1 MKVRD
6 LMIVGGG
13 HLAPGQSLAEA
24 VSAFRAAPGPSG
36 CRGADAMPVIDERG
50 AMAGI
55 LSAGGL
61 LSSLLPRYMALA
73 SISDFS
79 WEGMAEE
86 IAAKARGR
94 KVAEVMATPVVIVH
108 ADAPLMTGLEHM
120 VVNGV
125 RQLPVVDD
133 DGGRVVG
140 MLYERDIFA
149 ALTELMLGTSPEG
162 RP

>member
-6 LMIVGGG
+6 LMIELRG
-13 HLAPGQSLAEA
+13 HLTPELSLAEA
-24 VSAFRAAPGPSG
+24 VRVFRAAPGAG
-36 CRGADAMPVIDERG
+36 GACGADALPVLDDRG
-50 AMAGI
+50 AMVGI

-61 LSSLLPRYMALA
+61 LSSLLPGYMSLA
-73 SISDFS
+73 SVGDFS

-86 IAAKARGR
+86 LALKARGR
-94 KVAEVMATPVVIVH
+94 KVSEAMASPVVIVH

-120 VVNGV
+120 IGNGV
-125 RQLPVVDD
+125 SQLPVVDD

-149 ALTELMLGTSPEG
+149 ALTDLMLDSGSG
-162 RP
+162 ARQ

>member
-6 LMIVGGG
+6 LMIEGSG
-13 HLAPGQSLAEA
+13 HLAPEQSLAEA
-24 VSAFRAAPGPSG
+24 VTAFRASPGPKG
-36 CRGADAMPVIDERG
+36 CRGADALPVIDG
-50 AMAGI
+50 HGTMVGI

-61 LSSLLPRYMALA
+61 LSSLLPRYMSLA
-73 SISDFS
+73 SVGDFS

-86 IAAKARGR
+86 LAVKACSR
-94 KVAEVMATPVVIVH
+94 KVSEAMATPVVIVH

-120 VVNGV
+120 IGNGV
-125 RQLPVVDD
+125 SQLPVVDD

-149 ALTELMLGTSPEG
+149 ALADMMLGTGPG
-162 RP
+162 TRP